1 MKNLKRRLFAF
12 IVAISLMLGNSGI
25 AYAAGVETWN
35 KGIIEIGSFT
45 FNNENKTPSKT
56 INGTNV
62 ELHFG
67 WRRADGLYGSPAG
80 DQGIGDVKLTIQIFD
95 TAGNALTGKYVFYP
109 DEQDDGL
116 TQSEIDL
123 TVPYGQKIRIWM
135 DASSV
140 NPSQSNGKYRA
151 IYMGEFWAFVS

>member
-45 FNNENKTPSKT
+45 FNDENMTPAKT
-56 INGTNV
+56 INGTNI

-95 TAGNALTGKYVFYP
+95 TAGNALTGKHVFYP

-123 TVPYGQKIRIWM
+123 TVPYGQKIQIWM

>member
-45 FNNENKTPSKT
+45 FNDENMTPAKT
-56 INGTNV
+56 INGTNI

-80 DQGIGDVKLTIQIFD
+80 DKGIGDVKLTIQIFD

-109 DEQDDGL
+109 NEQGDGL

-123 TVPYGQKIRIWM
+123 TVPYGQKIQIWM

-140 NPSQSNGKYRA
+140 NPSQSNGKYRT